1 MQSGGGSGG
10 DCGFKSAPA
19 AGDPA
24 GRSLAAAHPRGAE
37 PRAGRTGQP
46 AAGLLRTS
54 PRPLLEGPSS
64 EDVTSVWSLPHTH
77 PLPNHGLYLCLPVFP
92 LTPRSAAPMVKMT
105 RSKTFQA
112 YLPSCHRTY
121 SCIHCRAHLAN
132 HDELISKSFQGSQG
146 RAYLFNSVVNVG
158 CGPAEER
165 VLLTGL
171 HAVADIYCENCKTTL
186 GWKYEHAFE
195 SSQKYKEGKYII
207 ELAHMIKDNGW
218 D

>member
-1 MQSGGGSGG
+1 
-10 DCGFKSAPA
+10 
-19 AGDPA
+19 
-24 GRSLAAAHPRGAE
+24 
-37 PRAGRTGQP
+37 
-46 AAGLLRTS
+46 
-54 PRPLLEGPSS
+54 
-64 EDVTSVWSLPHTH
+64 
-77 PLPNHGLYLCLPVFP
+77 
-92 LTPRSAAPMVKMT
+92 MVKMT

-132 HDELISKSFQGSQG
+132 HDELISKWKFPGEGSHRSCSCWLIPPSLPHQIPDPLSKARDPTASSWIQSFQGSQG

>member
-1 MQSGGGSGG
+1 VSNSLPVVESPNRSRPQPPGSPERRRHCPCLWLLG
-10 DCGFKSAPA
+10 P
-19 AGDPA
+19 
-24 GRSLAAAHPRGAE
+24 LASCKFS
-37 PRAGRTGQP
+37 
-46 AAGLLRTS
+46 RTS
-54 PRPLLEGPSS
+54 IRCLNAPSK
-64 EDVTSVWSLPHTH
+64 
-77 PLPNHGLYLCLPVFP
+77 
-92 LTPRSAAPMVKMT
+92 MV
-105 RSKTFQA
+105 KTFQA
-112 YLPSCHRTY
+112 YLPNKCHRTY
-121 SCIHCRAHLAN
+121 SCVHCRAHLAN

-171 HAVADIYCENCKTTL
+171 HAVADIYCECCKTTL

>member
-1 MQSGGGSGG
+1 PELSEEP
-10 DCGFKSAPA
+10 PA
-19 AGDPA
+19 
-24 GRSLAAAHPRGAE
+24 E
-37 PRAGRTGQP
+37 
-46 AAGLLRTS
+46 
-54 PRPLLEGPSS
+54 
-64 EDVTSVWSLPHTH
+64 
-77 PLPNHGLYLCLPVFP
+77 
-92 LTPRSAAPMVKMT
+92 MVKMT
-105 RSKTFQA
+105 KSKTFQA
-112 YLPSCHRTY
+112 YLPNCHRTY

-132 HDELISKSFQGSQG
+132 HDELISKASGFFRDLMNYFLTKMISFQGSQG

-195 SSQKYKEGKYII
+195 SSQKYKEGKFII

-218 D
+218 E